1 MKSECGKEGSNG
13 TDGDGNLLV
22 VIRPFFRLFRH
33 FLLFRP
39 LPLSS
44 RWANLTPLR
53 SHSHYC
59 WPLMVSALCLFGG
72 CNRDGADRMIANAPR
87 DNARQQADGR
97 IGQGRMNE
105 SDLENTIRARLHD
118 DELLK
123 GADLNVAANADRNE
137 VTLSGVVETGAM
149 RDRAIE
155 LARTT
160 HSGVA
165 VKDRIEVRQRELSR
179 SEYTE
184 ENASEERERA
194 RVRGETIGDSL
205 DDAWIHTMIVASLI
219 GDQEL
224 PRHKIKVDVKNNVVT
239 IRGVVGTAE
248 QKVEAERV
256 AKETEG
262 VKRVVNQLKVEKKP
276 GNSLVVEHTR

>member
-1 MKSECGKEGSNG
+1 MKSEYGKGGNNG
-13 TDGDGNLLV
+13 ADGMLLV
-22 VIRPFFRLFRH
+22 VIRPFFRLSRY
-33 FLLFRP
+33 FLLFHTP
-39 LPLSS
+39 PPSS
-44 RWANLTPLR
+44 RWAGLNPLR
-53 SHSHYC
+53 SHSRYC
-59 WPLMVSALCLFGG
+59 LPLMVSALCLFGS
-72 CNRDGADRMIANAPR
+72 CNRYGADRMVANVNRNNAPQR
-87 DNARQQADGR
+87 ANEQIGR
-97 IGQGRMNE
+97 GRMNE